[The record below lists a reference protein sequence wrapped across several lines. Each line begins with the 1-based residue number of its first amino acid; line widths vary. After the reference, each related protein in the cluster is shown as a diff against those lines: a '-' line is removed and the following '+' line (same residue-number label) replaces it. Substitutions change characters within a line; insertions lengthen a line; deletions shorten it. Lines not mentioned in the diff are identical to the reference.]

1 MFVKMKKCTFI
12 MCLIISCFLMG
23 GDAFAASDYLNVPV
37 DTLEV
42 GTFDLPAAKWA
53 STSSIDINLSFNGSK
68 AICGACV
75 QGWSDVKKITG
86 TAVLSRKNSN
96 GTYTTV
102 KTWNGLSVAGNRLIF
117 DNIYYVTR
125 GYTYRLTM
133 TATVYRNGIGE
144 KVSGYF
150 ENYAK

>member
-1 MFVKMKKCTFI
+1 MRG
-12 MCLIISCFLMG
+12 S
-23 GDAFAASDYLNVPV
+23 AFASTNYTDYTNYTYVPV
-37 DTLEV
+37 ELV
-42 GTFDLPAAKWA
+42 DLPAARWS

-102 KTWNGLSVAGNRLIF
+102 KTWNNLNVAGNRLIF

-125 GYTYRLTM
+125 GYTYRLTI

-144 KVSGYF
+144 TVSGYF
-150 ENYAK
+150 ENYANK